1 MTPLETCPTMSSS
14 YLMDHQSGEMIRRAT
29 TAEETASIEAAKTDG
44 GHGIII
50 VYGRNCFVS

>member
-29 TAEETASIEAAKTDG
+29 AAEETASIEAAKTDG

-50 VYGRNCFVS
+50 VDGRNCFVS